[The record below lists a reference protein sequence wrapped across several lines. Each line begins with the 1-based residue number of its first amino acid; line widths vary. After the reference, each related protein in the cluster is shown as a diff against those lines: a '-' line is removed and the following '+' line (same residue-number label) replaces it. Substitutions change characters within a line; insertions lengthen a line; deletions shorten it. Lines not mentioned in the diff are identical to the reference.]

1 MDELEN
7 LEWCRMS
14 SAIIPTDQ
22 PPNNPYAAQQ
32 NLLIERLTFF
42 LAALPPVLRADVE
55 LALKEEGKLLS
66 RSQTSTIL
74 PHTNLPAGSWS
85 LLTLLVAQ
93 YVSPDIDVR
102 WASCVAI
109 AIECFVCAL
118 DLLDDIEDNDQTPIV
133 QALGE
138 ARVLNVSTAL
148 LALAQSSILFLSQLN
163 VSTERIIQL
172 LQILQEATIA
182 ATGGQ
187 HRDLLAEQRPAQDL
201 TFEECIEIAA
211 GKAGSLMSL
220 ACQLGAVCA
229 KADDHTCKQ
238 FAALGELLGIAQQLD
253 NDSHDL
259 YHLLQDYTSAAGL
272 ASHTK
277 SGKTDLVRKK
287 KTLPVVLAAGRDIT
301 LHENAWTADKE
312 IEAHRNALQEGII
325 TTWGICLLYRERA
338 RDRLQEIEAQRPI
351 TPLLGRL
358 LGW

>member
-1 MDELEN
+1 MAN
-7 LEWCRMS
+7 LDAQLS
-14 SAIIPTDQ
+14 
-22 PPNNPYAAQQ
+22 NNPYVAQQ
-32 NLLIERLTFF
+32 NMLVERLEFF
-42 LAALPPVLRADVE
+42 LAALPPILRYDVE

-66 RSQTSTIL
+66 HRDVASLAQPKL
-74 PHTNLPAGSWS
+74 PIGSWS
-85 LLTLLVAQ
+85 LLTLLVAE
-93 YVSPDIDVR
+93 YVSPDIDSPI
-102 WASCVAI
+102 ASSVAI
-109 AIECFVCAL
+109 AIECFICAL
-118 DLLDDIEDNDQTPIV
+118 DLLDDVEDNDQTPII
-133 QALGE
+133 QILGM

-148 LALAQSSILFLSQLN
+148 LALAQRSILSLSQLN
-163 VSTERIIQL
+163 VPPERVFQL
-172 LQILQEATIA
+172 LNILQEATLA
-182 ATGGQ
+182 ATAGQ
-187 HRDLLAEQRPAQDL
+187 QGDLLAEQRSVQDL
-201 TFEECIEIAA
+201 TYEECIETAA

-229 KADDHTCKQ
+229 GADDHLCKQ

-253 NDSHDL
+253 NDCHDL
-259 YHLLQDYTSAAGL
+259 YHLLQDYISASGQTSP
-272 ASHTK
+272 TK

-301 LHENAWTADKE
+301 LHENAWTPDKE